1 MELLNRD
8 IRHDILNDNIATNSN
23 INQLRTSEE
32 EEHEHERD
40 IEYGSFVGEADKN
53 NGRDEVGKPGSKVRR
68 LKRMLQDAEK
78 KKVRLEELKQQG
90 DQGVKRFYIFIFLFI
105 YNILKYSVYVYSPE
119 HTLSSGMI

>member
-1 MELLNRD
+1 VELLNRD

-23 INQLRTSEE
+23 SNQLRTSKEE
-32 EEHEHERD
+32 EQEQEQERD

-53 NGRDEVGKPGSKVRR
+53 NGHEEVGKPGSKVRR

-90 DQGVKRFYIFIFLFI
+90 DQGVKRFHIFIFLFI
-105 YNILKYSVYVYSPE
+105 YNILKYFVYPPE